1 MTVAAPVF
9 TPGIAAGARRRAPY
23 PPQAALPLSERPAPS
38 LRISRAVRPARGG
51 LAMRTVIA
59 PLEPEVQAQLDAI
72 DQRLACI
79 ARR

>member
-1 MTVAAPVF
+1 
-9 TPGIAAGARRRAPY
+9 
-23 PPQAALPLSERPAPS
+23 
-38 LRISRAVRPARGG
+38 
-51 LAMRTVIA
+51 MRTVIA